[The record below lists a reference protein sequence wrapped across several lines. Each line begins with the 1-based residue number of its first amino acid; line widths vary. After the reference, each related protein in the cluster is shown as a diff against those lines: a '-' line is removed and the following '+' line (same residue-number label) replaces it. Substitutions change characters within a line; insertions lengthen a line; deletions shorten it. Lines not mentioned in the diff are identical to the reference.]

1 MAITRAQ
8 QYRQMLKEGSKKPV
22 KQAGVTNYLGK
33 QEMVTAPKFWL
44 SEPGHVKAKLSYI
57 TDEEAKILIDKNL
70 YGSLKGKPNI
80 GPAGLPSLQGGDA
93 GGLGG
98 DGPSGNGDGPS
109 NRDRHMGLQ
118 GKTGTKDT
126 SLDGGGV
133 DRSKTKTIEKP
144 NIFEKTLSTIKK
156 FSPTYNL
163 VKGITSL
170 FGPTQKNINPYSG
183 GPTGLHAETTT
194 DDDDDTGG
202 GDGMPRYAQLGYPS
216 QEAYMAAMQ
225 RATQAPAGL
234 PAAVQPMQ
242 TMNLNRIAYR
252 LMADG
257 GFLGEEDEPR
267 QAYGLGSIVKKFTKP
282 IKKVVKKATS
292 AVKKV
297 VKSPLGKLAL
307 AVAAPYALGPAMA
320 QSQFLMG
327 LSAAQR
333 AALISG
339 ATTGVTQLASGE
351 DLDLKDIALSAALS
365 GGVSKFTAPK
375 GIDGKAFNASRASQ
389 ASKFQMPR
397 GGGADL
403 SKIAA
408 SNTRPNMFDIAGPV
422 RGGSGIVEAATKA
435 TKDPTIFSRIKGGLE
450 NIKDS
455 KILSLAKKYPTLSIL
470 GASGLAGLAAKKDF
484 EEDEF
489 SEMDRGEGIDIAAI
503 RRRPFEYMAPRFA
516 GSEFDFYAADGGRIG
531 YQEAGAVLSE
541 KQMKKLAKSALFK
554 GFKKMYSVDPQMAK
568 DNPAYEGKFDMFKK
582 IYDQKFQKGGKAEP
596 VAKKV
601 MPLLDMGGQE
611 MDLRAEGGFVPIGR
625 MEKADDVPARL
636 SKNEFVFTA
645 EAVRNAGEGDVDK
658 GAEVMYN
665 MMKNLEAGGEVSEE
679 SQGSDG
685 ARKMFQTSQRLEEV
699 L

>member
-8 QYRQMLKEGSKKPV
+8 QYRQMLREGSVAIQGGIK
-22 KQAGVTNYLGK
+22 NYLGEQK
-33 QEMVTAPKFWL
+33 TISDVPIKWK
-44 SEPGHVKAKLSYI
+44 SGPGHPETELAYI
-57 TDEEAKILIDKNL
+57 TKAEKNL
-70 YGSLKGKPNI
+70 LIKKDLHKSLKDGPNKGPGGIISLNNDGI
-80 GPAGLPSLQGGDA
+80 GD
-93 GGLGG
+93 LGG
-98 DGPSGNGDGPS
+98 PGNVGGTGGQTDTGDLGSEKANDANLSAGNKGVGYGGRDGDP
-109 NRDRHMGLQ
+109 R
-118 GKTGTKDT
+118 T
-126 SLDGGGV
+126 GGGV
-133 DRSKTKTIEKP
+133 TTGGFLDKAKD
-144 NIFEKTLSTIKK
+144 
-156 FSPTYNL
+156 Y
-163 VKGITSL
+163 ITGGGLIGMAARGLRSL
-170 FGPTQKNINPYSG
+170 FSGPKAKDLGIRGGYNMANIA
-183 GPTGLHAETTT
+183 GPVTTEE
-194 DDDDDTGG
+194 DDDKGG
-202 GDGMPRYAQLGYPS
+202 GDGIVPYWAQLGYPS
-216 QEAYMAAMQ
+216 EQAYLASL
-225 RATQAPAGL
+225 QAPAGL
-234 PAAVQPMQ
+234 PAAVQPQQ
-242 TMNLNRIAYR
+242 TMDLNKIAYR

-257 GFLGEEDEPR
+257 GFLGEEDETR
-267 QAYGLGSIVKKFTKP
+267 QAYGLGSIVKKITRP

-297 VKSPLGKLAL
+297 AKSPLGRLAL

-339 ATTGVTQLASGE
+339 ATTGITQLASGE

-389 ASKFQMPR
+389 PSKFQMPR

-422 RGGSGIVEAATKA
+422 RGGSGIVEAASKA
-435 TKDPTIFSRIKGGLE
+435 AKDPSIFSKIGEGLKNIKGSKVLQFA
-450 NIKDS
+450 KDN
-455 KILSLAKKYPTLSIL
+455 PTLSIL
-470 GASGLAGLAAKKDF
+470 GASGLAGIMAKKDF

-489 SEMDRGEGIDIAAI
+489 SEIDRGEGIDIAAI
-503 RRRPFEYMAPRFA
+503 RRRPFDYMAPRFA

-531 YQEAGAVLSE
+531 YSNGTDLS
-541 KQMKKLAKSALFK
+541 KNVNYK
-554 GFKKMYSVDPQMAK
+554 GWVKMYKKNPEAASMNENHSQYLNFYERNKTKKAK
-568 DNPAYEGKFDMFKK
+568 GSK
-582 IYDQKFQKGGKAEP
+582 EP

-601 MPLLDMGGQE
+601 MPLLDMNGQE

-645 EAVRNAGEGDVDK
+645 DAVRNAGEGNVDK

-665 MMKNLEAGGEVSEE
+665 MMKNLESGGDVSKE
-679 SQGSDG
+679 SQGLDG